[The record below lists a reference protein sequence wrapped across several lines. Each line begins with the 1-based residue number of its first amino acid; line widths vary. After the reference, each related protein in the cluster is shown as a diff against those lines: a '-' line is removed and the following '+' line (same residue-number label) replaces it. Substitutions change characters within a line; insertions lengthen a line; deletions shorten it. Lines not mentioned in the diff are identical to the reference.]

1 METPLMENARM
12 LKEALD
18 NGVHAE
24 AEGKESVRG

>member
-12 LKEALD
+12 LQEALD

-24 AEGKESVRG
+24 AEGKESVKS